1 MKSPRNPVLDLVTH
15 LLGSVEHGWRRFIVA
30 VALAIG
36 ATASSVALMAVS
48 AWLLARAAEHP
59 PVMYLTAAAVGVRF
73 FGISRGVL
81 RYFERLVSHDLA
93 LRMQGVLRANTF
105 KALSKTTLIGKR
117 RGDLLIRVTADVEGI
132 MDVVVR
138 VVLPFCSA
146 TFVLIGTSL
155 ILAIFNPLFAT
166 VLLAT
171 SIISGIIVPWF
182 AQRLTRSSDRESVPA
197 RGELGNRVREIA
209 VGAADL
215 AAYGA
220 DQTALDHLAAT
231 DAKLRQIEGRNAWSQ
246 GLAGGIQMFFTGI
259 AVAAAIVIGGQAV
272 ADGTMLPVNLAVIA
286 LTPLALNETFGDL
299 SKAAQTLTRA
309 KAALVRVLSVL
320 NAEPIGVGDRIPE
333 PSAHSDMAG
342 LTLENASI
350 GWPGSQPLLSN
361 VNLSIAPGER
371 IAITGTSG
379 LGKTTL
385 AATIMG
391 LIPAKAGSV
400 TAPAHISY
408 LAQEAHIFATS
419 LAENVRIGNKHATT
433 DQIAKSLALA
443 GLTIDQNRV
452 VGEQGATLSGGEAQR
467 VSLARVLVADPKPT
481 LVILDEPTEHLDH
494 ETADRLLDD
503 LMAALSGV
511 TMLVITHD
519 PDLVAR
525 CDREVSLEDFAV
537 GHHQR

>member
-1 MKSPRNPVLDLVTH
+1 MSHPKNPVLSLVTH
-15 LLGSVEHGWRRFIVA
+15 LLGNVEHGWQRFVAA

-132 MDVVVR
+132 MDIVVR

-146 TFVLIGTSL
+146 SFVLIATSL
-155 ILAIFNPLFAT
+155 ILSIFNPLFAA

-182 AQRLTRSSDRESVPA
+182 AQRLTRNSDRESVPT
-197 RGELGNRVREIA
+197 RGELGDRVREIA
-209 VGAADL
+209 VGAPDL
-215 AAYGA
+215 VAYGA
-220 DQTALDHLAAT
+220 DQAALDRLEAI
-231 DAKLRQIEGRNAWSQ
+231 DAKLTRIEGRNAWSQ

-259 AVAAAIVIGGQAV
+259 AVAAAIAIGARAV
-272 ADGTMLPVNLAVIA
+272 ADGTMLPVNLAVIS

-309 KAALVRVLSVL
+309 KAALIRVLSVL
-320 NAEPIGVGDRIPE
+320 NAPPLGVGDRVVSPD
-333 PSAHSDMAG
+333 SDTEIAG
-342 LTLENASI
+342 LTLENVSI
-350 GWPGSQPLLSN
+350 GWPGGEPLLTD
-361 VNLSIAPGER
+361 VNLQICPGEKV
-371 IAITGTSG
+371 AITGTSG

-385 AATIMG
+385 AATVMG
-391 LIPAKAGSV
+391 LIPPMGGNL

-419 LAENVRIGNKHATT
+419 LAENVKIGNKYATP
-433 DQIAKSLALA
+433 DQIAESLALA
-443 GLTIDQNRV
+443 GLKIDQNRV
-452 VGEQGATLSGGEAQR
+452 VGEHGATLSGGEAQR
-467 VSLARVLVADPKPT
+467 VSLARVLVADPKPS

-494 ETADRLLDD
+494 ETADQLLHD
-503 LMAALSGV
+503 LMGALDGV

-525 CDREVSLEDFAV
+525 CGREVSLENFAV
-537 GHHQR
+537 GHRQR